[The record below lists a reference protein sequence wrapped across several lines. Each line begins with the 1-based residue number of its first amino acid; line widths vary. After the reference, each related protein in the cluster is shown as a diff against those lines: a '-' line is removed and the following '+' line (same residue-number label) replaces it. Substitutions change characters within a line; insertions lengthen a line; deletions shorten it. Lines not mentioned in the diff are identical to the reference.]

1 MGFIAILIATTMA
14 IAGSAAYFSVYGL
27 ASTFSGTF
35 WSVVI
40 MGGSLEAG
48 KLVAASYLY
57 RYWKKMGGWGWMLKS
72 YMIAGIVT
80 LMFLTSAGI
89 FGYLSSGYQADVLPL
104 KQQAEQI
111 RLLEDERTRSLD
123 RKKQIDDQI
132 AKGPIVS
139 NVQRGEQIDP
149 NAARTLNAATRAR
162 ESMNRQFQAE
172 QKQLVARISDLD
184 KQLLQL
190 KQEQIKTEAHIG
202 PITYIAKAF
211 NYETDEATKI
221 LIFLIIFAFDPMAI
235 ALTIGVNIALQ
246 LHRDEKQ
253 PKVKEDP
260 REDREYKSPTSPV
273 DWSSIQVEKL
283 TDIKPEQ
290 QVQPEPTREPEPEP
304 EPEPERTEPVPEQ
317 SQPVTLSQNI
327 VLKDSQE
334 NLNELIQHYRM
345 LQGQQK
351 LSGEDQLLMKRIEEI
366 LTKHGLIGYLR

>member
-304 EPEPERTEPVPEQ
+304 EPERTEPVPEQ